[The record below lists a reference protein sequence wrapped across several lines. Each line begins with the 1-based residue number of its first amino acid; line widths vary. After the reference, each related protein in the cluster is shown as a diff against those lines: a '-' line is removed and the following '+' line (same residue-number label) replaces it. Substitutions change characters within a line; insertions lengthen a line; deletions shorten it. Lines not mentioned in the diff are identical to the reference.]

1 MPGRRLRPTTW
12 AERMTARSCLW
23 AALIAGW
30 PLTTLAAEPAATPA
44 AMPAETKAVK
54 QAEGL
59 KELEADLDF
68 LEFLGEAADGDQAF
82 DEFLLSREFDGALA
96 KSEATARRQAAK
108 DGER

>member
-1 MPGRRLRPTTW
+1 MPGRRPRPMTW
-12 AERMTARSCLW
+12 AERMTARYCLL
-23 AALIAGW
+23 AALVAGW
-30 PLTTLAAEPAATPA
+30 PLTTAAAEPAEAKAAT
-44 AMPAETKAVK
+44 

-68 LEFLGEAADGDQAF
+68 LEFLGEAADGDEAF

-96 KSEATARRQAAK
+96 KSEATARQKAAK